1 MQRFLWSVAV
11 LSVSA
16 VTTMADDSVGA
27 VDYVRDVK
35 PLLRNKCSS
44 CHGALRQKS
53 GLRLDA
59 GSLILEGA
67 VVEPGKPDESE
78 LIHRL
83 TAEDKDIRMPLEGSP
98 LSADQIAM
106 LRAWIAQGAKF
117 PPDEEIR
124 VPPEQHWSF
133 QPVNR
138 PDVPAVADADWP
150 RNPIDH
156 FVLARLE
163 AKGWSPN
170 PSAPAMSLLR
180 RAHLDLIGLP
190 PTVDEQDRF
199 AAEPD
204 FDSLVADLLKRQGY
218 GERYA
223 RHWLDVVRYADSNGY
238 ERDGAKPEV
247 WRFRDYVI
255 RAMNNDKPFNRFL
268 IEQIAGDELDGAS
281 TETVIAT
288 GYNRLGPWDDEP
300 ADFALDRFDQLDD
313 IVNTTSQAFLGLT
326 MGCARCHDHKFDPL
340 LHTDYYSMVAVF
352 DPLKRMQRG
361 RTELSRYAAPPAM
374 VARLQERDQEIS
386 TEKSAITRLRDEF
399 ALEFLK
405 TGKSKLPENVQTAFL
420 ASGKD
425 RSQEQ
430 TKLVQDNRGKL
441 IEESTSAL
449 TADQKQKIASHEAVI
464 ARLQK
469 ETPDVPHGYFMH
481 EPSPVAPTTRLLK
494 RGNPATPGQVVPPAV
509 PAILVDEQP
518 EFPAPTQFTTRRR
531 LTLANW
537 MAQPDNPLAARVIVN
552 RVWQWHFGTALVGT
566 PNDFG
571 LSGERPTHPQLLD
584 WLAHWFVHDAHWSL
598 KKLHALVM
606 TSRTYQMSGHT
617 REALHATDSSNRL
630 LWRRVPHRLEVEAIR
645 DSMLFVSG
653 RLNRTMYGPPMHPF
667 IPREA
672 LLNHADKTK
681 VWPAFNEAT
690 ASRRTVY
697 AFIKRSLLI
706 PLLEVLDLCD
716 VTQTSPQRNV
726 TTVPT
731 QALTLYNGNFAMRQA
746 QHFADRLLRE
756 AGDKPGDQIRLAY
769 RLALT
774 RLPTATEQT
783 AMEKFLTDQYAEA
796 DARSKAAQQ
805 ENAPADEAEPS
816 ETAQRKQALLQ
827 LCRVIFNLN
836 EFVYP
841 E

>member
-374 VARLQERDQEIS
+374 VARLFR
-386 TEKSAITRLRDEF
+386 
-399 ALEFLK
+399 
-405 TGKSKLPENVQTAFL
+405 
-420 ASGKD
+420 
-425 RSQEQ
+425 
-430 TKLVQDNRGKL
+430 
-441 IEESTSAL
+441 
-449 TADQKQKIASHEAVI
+449 
-464 ARLQK
+464 
-469 ETPDVPHGYFMH
+469 TPTFC
-481 EPSPVAPTTRLLK
+481 
-494 RGNPATPGQVVPPAV
+494 
-509 PAILVDEQP
+509 
-518 EFPAPTQFTTRRR
+518 
-531 LTLANW
+531 W
-537 MAQPDNPLAARVIVN
+537 
-552 RVWQWHFGTALVGT
+552 
-566 PNDFG
+566 
-571 LSGERPTHPQLLD
+571 
-584 WLAHWFVHDAHWSL
+584 
-598 KKLHALVM
+598 
-606 TSRTYQMSGHT
+606 
-617 REALHATDSSNRL
+617 
-630 LWRRVPHRLEVEAIR
+630 
-645 DSMLFVSG
+645 
-653 RLNRTMYGPPMHPF
+653 
-667 IPREA
+667 
-672 LLNHADKTK
+672 
-681 VWPAFNEAT
+681 
-690 ASRRTVY
+690 
-697 AFIKRSLLI
+697 
-706 PLLEVLDLCD
+706 
-716 VTQTSPQRNV
+716 
-726 TTVPT
+726 
-731 QALTLYNGNFAMRQA
+731 
-746 QHFADRLLRE
+746 
-756 AGDKPGDQIRLAY
+756 
-769 RLALT
+769 
-774 RLPTATEQT
+774 
-783 AMEKFLTDQYAEA
+783 
-796 DARSKAAQQ
+796 
-805 ENAPADEAEPS
+805 
-816 ETAQRKQALLQ
+816 
-827 LCRVIFNLN
+827 
-836 EFVYP
+836 
-841 E
+841 